1 MLIIGVRK
9 QPKEASC
16 TLLILTEY
24 MKPNQLVAINKEV
37 IVNIIIFFD
46 DLNIEKNSL
55 ISLKKISDRERTK
68 KDQAPLCIATSKD
81 GIYFISSKKSG

>member
-1 MLIIGVRK
+1 
-9 QPKEASC
+9 
-16 TLLILTEY
+16 

-55 ISLKKISDRERTK
+55 ISLKKISDRKRTK

-81 GIYFISSKKSG
+81 GIYFISSKKSGWGIPHQIDAKQAKTMPLV